1 MLKNANYTFPISGIP
16 SVKKC
21 GEGDRLE
28 KVVLKTFTRK
38 TTLFRYFVVKID
50 KK

>member
-1 MLKNANYTFPISGIP
+1 MLKNANYTFPILGIP

-21 GEGDRLE
+21 GERDCSE
-28 KVVLKTFTRK
+28 KVMLKTFTRE

-50 KK
+50 